1 MEVTE
6 LKMMRW
12 VLGVTSLDKIRSD
25 YIRGTGRITKIGKK
39 VRSARLRWFSHVKR
53 REGCVGKR
61 VLKMKIP
68 GNRRRG
74 RPARRWMDVIRED
87 MEELGL
93 EEDAEDKDKWRKLVR
108 CGDPA

>member
-1 MEVTE
+1 M
-6 LKMMRW
+6 
-12 VLGVTSLDKIRSD
+12 
-25 YIRGTGRITKIGKK
+25 
-39 VRSARLRWFSHVKR
+39 RSARLRWFGHVKR
-53 REGCVGKR
+53 REERYVGKR
-61 VLKMKIP
+61 ALKVKIP
-68 GNRRRG
+68 GKRRRG